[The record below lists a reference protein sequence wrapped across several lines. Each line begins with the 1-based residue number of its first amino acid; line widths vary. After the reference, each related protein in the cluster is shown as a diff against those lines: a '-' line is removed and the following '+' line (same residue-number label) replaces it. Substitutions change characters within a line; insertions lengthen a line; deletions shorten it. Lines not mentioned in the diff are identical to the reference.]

1 MKILKFSATWCGPC
15 KTLAPIFEKVKNMEE
30 FDEVSF
36 QEFDVDDDDSAE
48 LIEKYSIRNVPTIMF
63 VDENNEPTKR
73 VVGSLSEQNLVQL
86 IRDELANGE

>member
-15 KTLAPIFEKVKNMEE
+15 KTLAPIFGKVKEMEE
-30 FDEVSF
+30 FSEISF

-63 VDENNEPTKR
+63 VDENKEPTKR

-86 IRDELANGE
+86 IRDELANG